1 LCDLFSKS
9 WFHFDTIIRAVN
21 HPTPLSRSH
30 FIISEFC
37 VPMLGSE
44 ITLTHHDRMGE
55 EIFEAW
61 IEDES
66 KKRLKEYK
74 TDFLGNKNTVTTY
87 VKSVMDQ
94 KFRVCVRIVESERHP
109 ILRALCCDLTID
121 GQCVSSY
128 FLGKWNSHRVD
139 TGITFEDVDG
149 GPGEVIPLRF
159 GQTVINGTTL
169 L

>member
-1 LCDLFSKS
+1 
-9 WFHFDTIIRAVN
+9 
-21 HPTPLSRSH
+21 
-30 FIISEFC
+30 
-37 VPMLGSE
+37 MLGSE
-44 ITLTHHDRMGE
+44 IMLAYHDRMGE

-94 KFRVCVRIVESERHP
+94 KFRVCVRIVELERHP

-139 TGITFEDVDG
+139 TGITFEDVD
-149 GPGEVIPLRF
+149 
-159 GQTVINGTTL
+159 
-169 L
+169 